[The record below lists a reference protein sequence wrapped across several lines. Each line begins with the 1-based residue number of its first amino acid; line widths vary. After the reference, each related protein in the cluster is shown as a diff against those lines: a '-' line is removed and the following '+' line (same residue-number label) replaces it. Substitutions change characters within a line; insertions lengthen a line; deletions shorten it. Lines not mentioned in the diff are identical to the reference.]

1 VRGGTR
7 KNEFISCLL
16 ISRYFTMSKTKSDE
30 KIELLKKQTEDL
42 KQIMVD
48 NVNKAIVRGD
58 QLDDMEKKSRD
69 LETQARLF
77 EQKGSKLK
85 RLMCWKNAKSTI
97 CIVLIILI
105 VIGIIV
111 GIIYASK

>member
-1 VRGGTR
+1 
-7 KNEFISCLL
+7 
-16 ISRYFTMSKTKSDE
+16 MSKTKSDE